1 MKAEEIMAEEQQKI
15 LVVDDERLNINVL
28 VDLLKPNYKMMAAKS
43 GEQALKA
50 VQIANPPDLILLD
63 IMMPEMDGYEV
74 CRRLKADE
82 ATRDIPVIFVTAMGE
97 TKDETKGLELGAV
110 DYLTKPISPPI
121 VEARVKTHLALR
133 RNMAELQKAYGVIE
147 AQKDR
152 MEEELN
158 VGRDIQMSMVPQ
170 KFPAFPDR
178 NEFSIHAAL
187 HPAREVGGDFYD
199 FFFIDENRLCLCVG
213 DVSGKGVPAA
223 LFMAVT
229 RTLIKARAT
238 DDRST
243 ASILTRINDEIS
255 RDNKA
260 YMFVTLFVGIL
271 DTITGELVYT
281 NAGHNPT
288 YIRKAD
294 GNLERLDTLHG
305 PVVGAREGLAYKE
318 DRIRLSKGDTVLMYT
333 DGVTEARNQ
342 NKEFF
347 EEQRLKDLLSGH
359 EFDSAEALVIKTVSA
374 VKRFEDGAEQF
385 DDITVLALQCLKQP
399 ESVEIPILDMTL
411 KNQLTEI
418 DRFKE
423 SFNAFSEEN
432 GIPTTVR
439 RELNV
444 VFDDLL
450 NNVVSYAYQDD
461 EEHEIEVRIEVGGER
476 IVVSIADDGIPF
488 NPFDAETPDTNLAL
502 EERAI
507 GGLGIHLVLNVM
519 DKVAYQRRTDKN
531 VLTMVK
537 KLTENK

>member
-1 MKAEEIMAEEQQKI
+1 MAEKQQKI

-28 VDLLKPNYKMMAAKS
+28 VDLLKPNYKMMAAKN

-63 IMMPEMDGYEV
+63 IMMPDMDGYEV

-82 ATRDIPVIFVTAMGE
+82 ATRDIPVIFITAMGE
-97 TKDETKGLELGAV
+97 TSDETKGLEVGAV

-178 NEFSIHAAL
+178 DEFSIHAAL

-199 FFFIDENRLCLCVG
+199 FFFIDENRLCFCVG

-223 LFMAVT
+223 LFMAVA
-229 RTLIKARAT
+229 RTLIKARAN
-238 DDRST
+238 DDKST
-243 ASILTRINDEIS
+243 ASILTRVNDEIS

-271 DTITGELVYT
+271 DTVTGEMVYT

-318 DRIRLSKGDTVLMYT
+318 DRVRLSKNDIILMYT
-333 DGVTEARNQ
+333 DGVTEARNPE
-342 NKEFF
+342 KEFF
-347 EEQRLKDLLSGH
+347 EEQRLKKLLSAH
-359 EFDSAEALVIKTVSA
+359 EFDSSETLVETTVAA
-374 VKRFEDGAEQF
+374 VKEFEDGADQF
-385 DDITVLALQCLKQP
+385 DDITVLTLQFLKQP
-399 ESVEIPILDMTL
+399 QAVEIPVLDMKL

-423 SFNAFSEEN
+423 SFNAFSDKN
-432 GIPTTVR
+432 GIPTPIR
-439 RELNV
+439 RELNI

-461 EEHEIEVRIEVGGER
+461 AEHEIEVRVEVAGER
-476 IVVSIADDGIPF
+476 IIVSIADDGIPF

-502 EERAI
+502 EERTI

-537 KLTENK
+537 KLTEDK